1 MAPVFLVLV
10 VAAVLCG
17 AFTGRLEAVTEASL
31 QDARKAVEIAIGLVG
46 VMAFWLGL
54 VEVLRRSGL
63 LHRLALRLAP
73 VFRRLFPDVPEG
85 DPALAA
91 MSLNIAANMLGLTNA
106 ATPLGL
112 DAMQRLDRLNG
123 DKGTATDAMALFL
136 AINTSGLALLPLG
149 VIGLRASLG
158 SRDPAGII
166 VTTLLATTCS
176 TVVAIVTA
184 KLLSRL
190 PAFRRS
196 RPDGARPGGASS
208 APAAGGDAAAAA
220 GKPAAENVEAPPAFV
235 PASRARSAIAWAL
248 WLAAGVGGT
257 STLLAQPGSAG
268 AAGGLRAAVSWLP
281 LPLVILAVVLYGWA
295 REMAVYDAIVAG
307 AKEGFDVALRIIP
320 YLVAVLVAVGMFRAS
335 GAFDLVVRALAPL
348 TGPLGFPVEALPM
361 ALVRPL
367 SGSGAFGVLT
377 DILKTHGPDSPV
389 GYLASTLQ
397 GSFETTFY
405 VLAVYGGAVG
415 LRRTRHTV
423 AACLA
428 GDLAGIVAATVACRV
443 VLGP

>member
-31 QDARKAVEIAIGLVG
+31 QDARKAVEIALGLVG
-46 VMAFWLGL
+46 VMAFWLGM
-54 VEVLRRSGL
+54 VEVLRRSGF

-73 VFRRLFPDVPEG
+73 LFRRLFPDVPAG

-112 DAMQRLDRLNG
+112 DAMRRLDRLNG

-158 SRDPAGII
+158 SKDPAGIV
-166 VTTLLATTCS
+166 VTTLLATSCS
-176 TVVAIVTA
+176 TAVAIVAA
-184 KLLSRL
+184 KVLSRL
-190 PAFRRS
+190 PAFRRT
-196 RPDGARPGGASS
+196 RP
-208 APAAGGDAAAAA
+208 AAAAPE
-220 GKPAAENVEAPPAFV
+220 PAADDADAPPEFV
-235 PASRARSAIAWAL
+235 PASRVRGAIAWAV
-248 WLAAGVGGT
+248 WLAAAGGGAW
-257 STLLAQPGSAG
+257 TLVAAPAAAG
-268 AAGGLRAAVSWLP
+268 AAGGVRAAVSWLP
-281 LPLVILAVVLYGWA
+281 LPLVILAIVLYGWA
-295 REMAVYDAIVAG
+295 RRIPVYDAVVAG
-307 AKEGFDVALRIIP
+307 AKEGFEVALRVIP

-335 GAFDLVVRALAPL
+335 GAFDLVVRALTPL
-348 TGPLGFPVEALPM
+348 TTPLGFPVEALPM

-377 DILKTHGPDSPV
+377 DILTTHGPDGPV

-405 VLAVYGGAVG
+405 VLAVYGGVAN

-428 GDLAGIVAATVACRV
+428 GDLAGIVGATVACRI
-443 VLGP
+443 VLGS